1 MNYRLRIRDRPTCSK
16 LRQRK
21 RKISEMSWVI
31 SSKSIKCARK
41 SIDRTR
47 ILSPRVVLFHLR
59 LRDWK
64 RITRNIRIR
73 LINLP
78 KKNNSWL
85 DKQHNKLKV
94 WDSIDHRRSFSNS
107 QRKRPSHRLE
117 LQALLLIQN
126 LQLKNLRQSNH
137 HLKSKLQLRRSS
149 LQKRLQALRL
159 RVVLLKLNQI
169 RSHQKLI

>member
-85 DKQHNKLKV
+85 DKQHNKLRV

-126 LQLKNLRQSNH
+126 L
-137 HLKSKLQLRRSS
+137 
-149 LQKRLQALRL
+149 
-159 RVVLLKLNQI
+159 
-169 RSHQKLI
+169 